1 MFALVA
7 LAGLWWLAS
16 RASAQPGEFM
26 TDTTQ
31 PRGIRNNNPLN
42 IKWNA
47 LNNWQ
52 GQTGADAQGFAQF
65 DTPVNGIRAAARL
78 LKNYRA
84 SGHDTPREIITR
96 WTSGD
101 SAEIQQSYI
110 DHVSARLG
118 IWPDEQVHPDSYELL
133 VITMIQHENGVQPY
147 SLDTIA
153 QGVAA
158 GWQG

>member
-1 MFALVA
+1 MLAVVA
-7 LAGLWWLAS
+7 GGWWFVTRKS
-16 RASAQPGEFM
+16 PQPGDVM
-26 TDTTQ
+26 TDATQ

-52 GQTGADAQGFAQF
+52 GQTGADAQGFAIF
-65 DTPVNGIRAAARL
+65 DSPVNGIRAAARL

-84 SGHDTPREIITR
+84 SGFDTPREIITR

-101 SAEIQQSYI
+101 GAEIQRSYI

-118 IWPDEQVHPDSYELL
+118 IWPDEQLHEDNYELL
-133 VITMIQHENGVQPY
+133 VITMIQHENGIQPY

-153 QGVAA
+153 QGVTA